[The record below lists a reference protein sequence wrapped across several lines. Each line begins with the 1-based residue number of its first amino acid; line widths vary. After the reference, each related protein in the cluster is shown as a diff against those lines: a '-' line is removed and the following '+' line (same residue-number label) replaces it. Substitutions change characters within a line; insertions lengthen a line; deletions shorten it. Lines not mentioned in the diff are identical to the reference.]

1 MKVWL
6 AALMAVLMAGA
17 AQAAPVTVSY
27 QIAASGDDAYGAS
40 GWGDASGP
48 QLLWTYGTTAR
59 PTYLRWLVD
68 IPADATVTSAYLK
81 VYQGQ
86 PQSIVTKDIQLN
98 ALVDASSFATSKLYG
113 LAVSSTSVTWNYT
126 PIGSWGGIEGTLNTS
141 PDIGA
146 LVQAVVD
153 GAGYAPGSYLGLRG
167 VQAGG
172 STATYYIHSYD
183 WTDHSQGAILEVTYD
198 VVPEPATLGLL
209 GFGALGLVVR
219 RRDRKA

>member
-6 AALMAVLMAGA
+6 VALMAVLMAGA

-27 QIAASGDDAYGAS
+27 QIAASGDDAYGAD
-40 GWGDASGP
+40 GWGNADGA
-48 QLLWTYGTTAR
+48 QLMWTYATDAR
-59 PTYLRWLVD
+59 RTYLRWQVD
-68 IPADATVTSAYLK
+68 IPVDATITSAYLK

-86 PQSIVTKDIQLN
+86 PQSTQTKDIQVN
-98 ALVDASSFATSKLYG
+98 ALVDAASFATGTLYG
-113 LAVSSTSVTWNYT
+113 KAVYDTAVTWAYT
-126 PIGSWGGIEGTLNTS
+126 PVGSWGGIEGTQYTS
-141 PDIGA
+141 PDIGT
-146 LVQAVVD
+146 LVQAVID

-167 VQAGG
+167 MHVGG
-172 STATYYIHSYD
+172 SAQTYYIHGYD